1 VIEDRR
7 PTSEWK
13 FLDDKDFLEI
23 VECLSVGF
31 LLKKSQAQVFLAS
44 NLGNVNNY
52 KQVIGMM
59 TIPTRYMIRIID
71 LRC

>member
-23 VECLSVGF
+23 VECLSGGF
-31 LLKKSQAQVFLAS
+31 LLRKRPSAGHFSLES
-44 NLGNVNNY
+44 
-52 KQVIGMM
+52 
-59 TIPTRYMIRIID
+59 RER
-71 LRC
+71 